1 MADLRK
7 RYMAGFYRTDS
18 MEGKK
23 LVSLRQ
29 KETTKES
36 QQTSKQV
43 MKKQKQ
49 KKQKQKHKKGVKM
62 KRQMPKSSESYI
74 PPPSW
79 SLYSGG
85 MAAGRGR
92 GEALQWILDE
102 AGYRS
107 CSSSMAAGEARHRRR
122 WRSSGRLSGWSMR
135 RL

>member
-1 MADLRK
+1 MANLRK

-23 LVSLRQ
+23 QVSLRQ
-29 KETTKES
+29 KETPKGEV
-36 QQTSKQV
+36 SKRASEQIK
-43 MKKQKQ
+43 KKQQ
-49 KKQKQKHKKGVKM
+49 KEEEGGMKM
-62 KRQMPKSSESYI
+62 KRQKKTAKSSENYI

-92 GEALQWILDE
+92 GEALQWTLDE
-102 AGYRS
+102 AGYRP
-107 CSSSMAAGEARHRRR
+107 CSSSMAAREARHRRR
-122 WRSSGRLSGWSMR
+122 WHSSGLLSGWSMR